1 MLGTRGKRWLMAV
14 LLLLVPVAALSLAPR
29 AITLAPPPAS
39 AAVTALDT
47 ALAAYEAGD
56 YRAARTQLK
65 PLADRGSAVAETLL
79 GVMAAKGQG
88 GRADQAAAAGWWLR
102 AANRGYAP
110 AQLALAKALAD
121 GKGVTPDR
129 EAALVWAELAADGST
144 DAGPEARL
152 FADALAKSFDK
163 GELTAV
169 EEARAGWRPWP
180 G

>member
-29 AITLAPPPAS
+29 AISLAPPPAA

-47 ALAAYEAGD
+47 ALAAYDAGD

-79 GVMAAKGQG
+79 GVMAAKGEG
-88 GRADQAAAAGWWLR
+88 GRADPAAAAGWWLR
-102 AANRGYAP
+102 AANRDYAP

-121 GKGVTPDR
+121 GRGVTADR

-152 FADALAKSFDK
+152 YAEALAQSFDK

>member
-29 AITLAPPPAS
+29 AISMTPPPQA
-39 AAVTALDT
+39 AAVTALET
-47 ALAAYEAGD
+47 ALAAYEAGE
-56 YRAARTQLK
+56 YRAARAQLK

-88 GRADQAAAAGWWLR
+88 GAADPAAAAGWWLR

-110 AQLALAKALAD
+110 AQLALAKALAE
-121 GKGVTPDR
+121 GRGVAADPH
-129 EAALVWAELAADGST
+129 AALVWAELAADDST
-144 DAGPEARL
+144 PAGPEARR
-152 FADALAKSFDK
+152 FADALSQGLDA
-163 GELTAV
+163 GQLTAV